1 VLDGEHG
8 GPFFGRVGVK
18 GTLPVRVCGRQGPIT
33 AYNFVM
39 GLAGAGLSARIVPK
53 RRNKGTRTM
62 QVFKTLAAIMLVGGA
77 LALAGCDVVVQP
89 NGASGGQQQPVG
101 VATPVSSSIP
111 IAEIPREQWTM
122 ARAFVAVVNRLE
134 PIAERECRSRS
145 RGLNCDFLIV
155 VDDRPGQP
163 ANAFQ
168 TVDERGRP
176 IIAFT
181 LALIADARNTDE
193 LAFVMAHEA
202 AHHIENHLDQQRRNA
217 TLGAVVFGQLA
228 GVTGGGNEAIRTAQ
242 ELGAAVGARSY
253 SKDFELEAD
262 RLGTIIAFRAGYD
275 PVRGA
280 DFFFRVPDPG
290 DRFLGTHPANAERI
304 QVVRQT
310 AANL

>member
-1 VLDGEHG
+1 
-8 GPFFGRVGVK
+8 
-18 GTLPVRVCGRQGPIT
+18 
-33 AYNFVM
+33 
-39 GLAGAGLSARIVPK
+39 
-53 RRNKGTRTM
+53 M
-62 QVFKTLAAIMLVGGA
+62 QVFKTLAVLAFA
-77 LALAGCDVVVQP
+77 LTGCDVVVQP
-89 NGASGGQQQPVG
+89 NGQAPVVTP
-101 VATPVSSSIP
+101 VATPVAVTTP
-111 IAEIPREQWTM
+111 DTPMEIPRNQRAM
-122 ARAFVAVVNRLE
+122 ARAFVDVVNRLE
-134 PIAERECRSRS
+134 PIAERECRNRS

-168 TVDERGRP
+168 TVDEQGRP

-193 LAFVMAHEA
+193 IAFVMAHEA
-202 AHHIENHLDQQRRNA
+202 AHHIENHLEQQRRNA
-217 TLGAVVFGQLA
+217 SMGAVVFGQLA

-262 RLGTIIAFRAGYD
+262 RLGTIIAARAGYN

-290 DRFLGTHPANAERI
+290 DRFLGTHPPNAARVQI
-304 QVVRQT
+304 VRQT
-310 AANL
+310 AAGL